1 MADKKITP
9 PSNRN
14 WIPGSTW
21 RQPFRYLMA
30 FFFTK
35 IFLQVFFLFMS
46 FSTSWFSIYYLFQT
60 LLLKIRALLK
70 VCTCIWPTLYLQTYT
85 RTPPFKVKDML
96 MTFRQSFINLFSS
109 HHELRKSL
117 LCVCIP
123 FVNSSLNL
131 HAVSKQSL
139 SCLSTLL
146 ASSSRQS
153 FSTLHISTSS
163 LSELTHG
170 RYFII
175 LRACFQSKQFLQIS
189 CISREIV

>member
-1 MADKKITP
+1 MFYKV
-9 PSNRN
+9 S
-14 WIPGSTW
+14 
-21 RQPFRYLMA
+21 
-30 FFFTK
+30 FFTK

-46 FSTSWFSIYYLFQT
+46 FSTSWFSIYYLFCSIFFYITFSRYFLSASYHLTYFQDTFQT

-153 FSTLHISTSS
+153 FSTLRISTSS
-163 LSELTHG
+163 LSELTHC
-170 RYFII
+170 RYFIF
-175 LRACFQSKQFLQIS
+175 LRACF
-189 CISREIV
+189 